1 MISNVISRFYDL
13 NRDLEENEILFELGV
28 EESDTDTID
37 EASRQ
42 MRQLEKRIKK
52 FSIDLTLDGEDDP
65 NNSIVSINA
74 GAGGTE
80 AQDWAE
86 MLFRMYASDNGHVDV
101 VRFLKEFKADVEAK
115 NNYDGKTALYD
126 YCCLCELNLK
136 CFLECLRH
144 SGDMLTSLDFLKSL
158 ELM

>member
-1 MISNVISRFYDL
+1 MISNVIDRFNDL
-13 NRDLEENEILFELGV
+13 SRDLEESEVLFELGV

-42 MRQLEKRIKK
+42 IRRLDKRIKK

-65 NNSIVSINA
+65 NNSIISINA

-86 MLFRMYASDNGHVDV
+86 MLFRMYMRWVD
-101 VRFLKEFKADVEAK
+101 RKGFKSSIIDFQPGEEAGIK
-115 NNYDGKTALYD
+115 ALR
-126 YCCLCELNLK
+126 LP
-136 CFLECLRH
+136 RP
-144 SGDMLTSLDFLKSL
+144 GIMLTGT
-158 ELM
+158 